1 MKIRSRIKDYTLEMF
16 PECLTRRGELLGR
29 LKFDRYFYFVDRAF
43 YETYKAQIDTFVG
56 TDFCL
61 QIVADER
68 NKNYLRLADYYRA
81 LIEKGIT
88 RNDCLIT
95 FGGGILQDISGFV
108 ASTLYRGLR
117 WVFFPTTLLAQ
128 ADSCIGS
135 KTSINFDD
143 GKNLIGSFY
152 PPDAIFVD
160 PSFCDTLSDSCF
172 RSGLGEVIKFHLL
185 SNPQQYDLLERYLA
199 SESLRRS
206 PLFPDIVQSTL
217 EIKKSYFEE
226 DEFDTGR
233 RNLLNYGHCFG
244 HALESASNFSVAHGE
259 AVIVGMGFANLL
271 SQRRGVIP
279 PKTYQ
284 EFESILARYYPHFAL
299 NHIPV
304 ENLIRYLKKDKKRV
318 GSQLTMILVKGIGC
332 SFKADDITEQEI
344 INTYHHFLEIYPLS

>member
-143 GKNLIGSFY
+143 
-152 PPDAIFVD
+152 
-160 PSFCDTLSDSCF
+160 
-172 RSGLGEVIKFHLL
+172 
-185 SNPQQYDLLERYLA
+185 
-199 SESLRRS
+199 
-206 PLFPDIVQSTL
+206 
-217 EIKKSYFEE
+217 
-226 DEFDTGR
+226 
-233 RNLLNYGHCFG
+233 
-244 HALESASNFSVAHGE
+244 
-259 AVIVGMGFANLL
+259 
-271 SQRRGVIP
+271 
-279 PKTYQ
+279 
-284 EFESILARYYPHFAL
+284 
-299 NHIPV
+299 
-304 ENLIRYLKKDKKRV
+304 
-318 GSQLTMILVKGIGC
+318 
-332 SFKADDITEQEI
+332 
-344 INTYHHFLEIYPLS
+344 